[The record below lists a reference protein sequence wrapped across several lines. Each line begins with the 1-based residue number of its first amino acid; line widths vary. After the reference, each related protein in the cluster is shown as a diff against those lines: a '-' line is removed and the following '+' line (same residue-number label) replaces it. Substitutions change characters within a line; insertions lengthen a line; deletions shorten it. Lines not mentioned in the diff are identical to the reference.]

1 MCTGSHL
8 ASREMYVTFVRIL
21 ISLEILPAMDPSQRP
36 ILTGPLEC
44 NANPTGL
51 SIEPKSFKIGFRIRD
66 KEHLRK
72 CFEQTEIATKHLA
85 V

>member
-8 ASREMYVTFVRIL
+8 ASREMYVTFVRLL

-66 KEHLRK
+66 EERLKMN
-72 CFEQTEIATKHLA
+72 FEQTKVATMHLEI
-85 V
+85 